1 MLPISCLVS
10 KSAGGRV
17 VDTHPAASLAL
28 EEEGGEGGGEDRVGK
43 ACKQALDAAPD
54 GKKLDVVVMHVEIG
68 IRNRVEDVCDEG
80 GGAGGDGGGGGGTIV
95 GGNIRTVK
103 LGDNGKSLLVKYA
116 VYVLAEPDEV
126 LAGIDG
132 LLAVKVKGQV
142 LRHLLAVP
150 PLLGR
155 KLGRDG
161 PAPAPT
167 LHAVG
172 HPARLPHGSHAETEL
187 LPRRGERLVW
197 EDPVPEA
204 RNHRIGAISS
214 IGIRQLEE
222 EAGSAEDAVGRACD
236 GDEGVGVSIASGEE
250 SRPDITDDDAASRQ
264 SCVVV
269 NSAIVDGA
277 EMEERVFGWGVI
289 GMQDDDGV
297 SLYKQLEPFAD
308 VAGLAIGDPAGQ
320 RFSSTEQQYTTIT
333 TIGDEC

>member
-1 MLPISCLVS
+1 
-10 KSAGGRV
+10 
-17 VDTHPAASLAL
+17 
-28 EEEGGEGGGEDRVGK
+28 
-43 ACKQALDAAPD
+43 
-54 GKKLDVVVMHVEIG
+54 MHVEIG
-68 IRNRVEDVCDEG
+68 IRNRIEDVCDEG

-103 LGDNGKSLLVKYA
+103 LGDNGKSLLVKYG

-132 LLAVKVKGQV
+132 LQAVKVKGQV

-150 PLLGR
+150 PLLGGNWDEMGLLQR
-155 KLGRDG
+155 
-161 PAPAPT
+161 P
-167 LHAVG
+167 HAVG

-204 RNHRIGAISS
+204 RNHRIGAINS

-236 GDEGVGVSIASGEE
+236 GDEGVGVSITSGEE

-264 SCVVV
+264 NCVVV
-269 NSAIVDGA
+269 NSAIVDAA
-277 EMEERVFGWGVI
+277 EMEERVFGWG
-289 GMQDDDGV
+289 
-297 SLYKQLEPFAD
+297 
-308 VAGLAIGDPAGQ
+308 
-320 RFSSTEQQYTTIT
+320 
-333 TIGDEC
+333 